1 MPIEVESPE
10 QLGYDTITNN
20 LSESSVADRRLSDLG
35 LELELDDL
43 LLCYG
48 DHLGDAALRE
58 VIASGGDGLR
68 PDDVLVTHVR
78 LKLDELLE
86 HPGSVNI
93 EAHDG
98 VVCLTGPVA
107 DRELRPL
114 KRALRRMA
122 GVRSLDC
129 RLTPHAATA

>member
-1 MPIEVESPE
+1 M
-10 QLGYDTITNN
+10 
-20 LSESSVADRRLSDLG
+20 R
-35 LELELDDL
+35 L
-43 LLCYG
+43 LLFAAVVGLAAY
-48 DHLGDAALRE
+48 ALRQPRRTTCA
-58 VIASGGDGLR
+58 VA
-68 PDDVLVTHVR
+68 DDVLVTHVR

>member
-1 MPIEVESPE
+1 MKLFLFAAV
-10 QLGYDTITNN
+10 
-20 LSESSVADRRLSDLG
+20 LG
-35 LELELDDL
+35 LAA
-43 LLCYG
+43 Y
-48 DHLGDAALRE
+48 ALRQPRRTTGTGTGA
-58 VIASGGDGLR
+58 VA
-68 PDDVLVTHVR
+68 DDVLVTHVR

-98 VVCLTGPVA
+98 VVCLTGPVE